1 MCNVNHPTSTANHNS
16 LINAQSHYQR
26 HDFKNRRSSS
36 EPEQKLFLAQILN
49 NHNQNSNSNTNTNST
64 NNSSLVINE
73 ASIENP
79 SDDFIDYQK
88 TIKVS
93 KHLRDKSSVF
103 LKFSKKKS
111 QIQDLLQKLYLSLS
125 TFTTFSTN
133 FFSLSLT
140 LIYLFVKNILKK
152 KTRI

>member
-1 MCNVNHPTSTANHNS
+1 MSNVNHPTSTANHNS

-93 KHLRDKSSVF
+93 KHLGDSRNYQT
-103 LKFSKKKS
+103 KKKK
-111 QIQDLLQKLYLSLS
+111 LLCYKTISTSSHSNFFTLFLTLFYLS
-125 TFTTFSTN
+125 
-133 FFSLSLT
+133 
-140 LIYLFVKNILKK
+140 
-152 KTRI
+152 

>member
-1 MCNVNHPTSTANHNS
+1 MSNINHPTSTANHNS

-36 EPEQKLFLAQILN
+36 EPEQKLFLTQILN
-49 NHNQNSNSNTNTNST
+49 THNQNSNNNTNTNST

-73 ASIENP
+73 ASMENP

-93 KHLRDKSSVF
+93 KHLWDKNQI
-103 LKFSKKKS
+103 KKK
-111 QIQDLLQKLYLSLS
+111 QFKKIIKICYKLYSLIHYLSLS
-125 TFTTFSTN
+125 
-133 FFSLSLT
+133 LS
-140 LIYLFVKNILKK
+140 F
-152 KTRI
+152 